1 MAVTK
6 SRLAGAA
13 ACVVTVAA
21 LGVTAS
27 AWRQAVPPPAPAD
40 YDSFCKRTPEEKR
53 LVFGAISAENRTEL
67 VRIQV
72 ERWRDANQTRLTP
85 PQMSSL
91 KEMLDLVTPELYR
104 LETPNEA
111 LIARMR
117 AVEQKQVSL
126 FTREDLTDMGLNG
139 PCLAKKSE

>member
-1 MAVTK
+1 
-6 SRLAGAA
+6 
-13 ACVVTVAA
+13 
-21 LGVTAS
+21 
-27 AWRQAVPPPAPAD
+27 
-40 YDSFCKRTPEEKR
+40 
-53 LVFGAISAENRTEL
+53 
-67 VRIQV
+67 
-72 ERWRDANQTRLTP
+72 
-85 PQMSSL
+85 MSSL